1 MTFYFLLGRIKELLI
16 TSGGENIAPIP
27 IENAIKEALPC
38 LSNVVLI
45 GDKQKFLSCFLSFN
59 VIIDKE
65 NNQMPTDDLTP
76 ATVSWCQSVG
86 SNATKVSEILGK
98 PDMNVMKA
106 VQDGIDM
113 ANKRSV
119 SRAALVQKWMIL
131 PLDLSIPTGELGPTL
146 KLKRFEFNKKYED
159 AINTLYKI

>member
-1 MTFYFLLGRIKELLI
+1 MII
-16 TSGGENIAPIP
+16 TAGGENIAPNP

-45 GDKQKFLSCFLSFN
+45 GDKQRFLSCFLTFN
-59 VIIDKE
+59 VIIDKQNE
-65 NNQMPTDDLTP
+65 QMPTDNLTP
-76 ATVSWCQSVG
+76 ATISWCQSIG
-86 SNATKVSEILGK
+86 SDAKKVSEILEK

-106 VQDGIDM
+106 VQAGIEQ
-113 ANKRSV
+113 ANKRAV

-146 KLKRFEFNKKYED
+146 KLKRFEFNKKYEE
-159 AINTLYKI
+159 AISMLYKI

>member
-1 MTFYFLLGRIKELLI
+1 MII
-16 TSGGENIAPIP
+16 TAGGENIAPNP

-45 GDKQKFLSCFLSFN
+45 GDKQRFLSCFLTFN
-59 VIIDKE
+59 VIIDKQNE
-65 NNQMPTDDLTP
+65 QMPTDDLTP
-76 ATVSWCQSVG
+76 ATISWCQSIG
-86 SNATKVSEILGK
+86 SDAKKVSEILEK

-106 VQDGIDM
+106 VQAGIEQ
-113 ANKRSV
+113 ANKRAI

-146 KLKRFEFNKKYED
+146 KLKRFEFNKKYEE
-159 AINTLYKI
+159 AISLLYKI

>member
-1 MTFYFLLGRIKELLI
+1 
-16 TSGGENIAPIP
+16 
-27 IENAIKEALPC
+27 
-38 LSNVVLI
+38 
-45 GDKQKFLSCFLSFN
+45 
-59 VIIDKE
+59 
-65 NNQMPTDDLTP
+65 MPTDDLTP
-76 ATVSWCQSVG
+76 TTVSWCQSVG
-86 SNATKVSEILGK
+86 SNATKVSEILGR